1 MSSFAPSALV
11 LSLIA
16 LAPLSVSAAS
26 SNDYETVKRIAMRDG
41 RVQDAFAKANQKLD
55 EKIVQIDPTLAG
67 YVRTHPSGHAA
78 STAPAPA
85 KPAAAA
91 PAAQKKPVPAGTGQA
106 HVVKAG
112 ETLSS
117 IAAKYGV
124 SPENLQGTNHIRDE
138 KKLKVGQ
145 TLIIPAKR

>member
-1 MSSFAPSALV
+1 MTTLASSAFA
-11 LSLIA
+11 LSLLA
-16 LAPLSVSAAS
+16 LAPLSASAATGS
-26 SNDYETVKRIAMRDG
+26 DYETVRRIAMRDP

-67 YVRTHPSGHAA
+67 YVKAHPAGHPGAA
-78 STAPAPA
+78 APAPA
-85 KPAAAA
+85 KPA
-91 PAAQKKPVPAGTGQA
+91 PAAQKKPAAPATSQT

-117 IAAKYGV
+117 IAAKYGI
-124 SPENLQGTNHIRDE
+124 SPENLQGTNRIRDE

>member
-1 MSSFAPSALV
+1 MPSFASSAFA
-11 LSLIA
+11 LSLLA
-16 LAPLSVSAAS
+16 LAPLSASAAAGS
-26 SNDYETVKRIAMRDG
+26 DYETVRRIAMRDP

-67 YVRTHPSGHAA
+67 YVRTHPAGHSGAA
-78 STAPAPA
+78 AAAPA
-85 KPAAAA
+85 KPA
-91 PAAQKKPVPAGTGQA
+91 PAAQKKPAVPPTGTA

-124 SPENLQGTNHIRDE
+124 SPENLQGTNRIRDE